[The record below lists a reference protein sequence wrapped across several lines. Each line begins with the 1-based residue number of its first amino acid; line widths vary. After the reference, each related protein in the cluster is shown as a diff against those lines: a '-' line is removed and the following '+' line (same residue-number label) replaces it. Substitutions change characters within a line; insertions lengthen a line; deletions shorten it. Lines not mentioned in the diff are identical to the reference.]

1 MEGAKD
7 KHMPMNNINNALSK
21 ISDLL
26 NNKISVFDSTK
37 TLLFSTESNDATK
50 YANSYVL
57 SDGFLLYSETPIIST
72 EILGMIN
79 IIIEQY
85 SQSLLEKDPL
95 TELIGYDIDTTV
107 LQPYHYDFINSCNG
121 KIAIG
126 VSYHGSNI
134 DVVREIVEST
144 FSSSSFHINDKFI
157 LFTEDDELDELCDGC
172 IKNVQSEIFEEIKIF
187 KLIEISDETS
197 FKTMFDLL
205 LDMEKI
211 SRDYKLF
218 DKYIKGDNLLE
229 YRIISSI
236 DKDLEHDIYTKVF
249 SNEALESFDE
259 ELQDTVN
266 LFFKNNLNLTD
277 TSKELYIHRNT
288 LLYRIEKINKVTG
301 YDLRKFEDSWLFKA
315 AWMIYRKKHSRYN

>member
-1 MEGAKD
+1 MQ
-7 KHMPMNNINNALSK
+7 MNNISNSLLK

-26 NNKISVFDSTK
+26 KNNLSVFDSSK
-37 TLLFSTESNDATK
+37 TLLFSTEENYDTK
-50 YANSYVL
+50 YQNSYIL
-57 SDGFLLYSETPIIST
+57 SDGFLLYSETPIGSS

-95 TELIGYDIDTTV
+95 TELIGFDVDNTV
-107 LQPYHYDFINSCNG
+107 LQPYHYDFINNNRG
-121 KIAIG
+121 KISIG
-126 VSYHGSNI
+126 VAYSGSNE
-134 DVVREIVEST
+134 DLVREIVEST
-144 FSSSSFHINDKFI
+144 FSSNSYYINDKYI
-157 LFTEDDELDELCDGC
+157 LFTKDDDLDELCDGC

-187 KLIEISDETS
+187 KLIEIKDESS
-197 FKTMFDLL
+197 FKIMFNLL
-205 LDMEKI
+205 LGMEKI
-211 SRDYKLF
+211 TNDYKIY
-218 DKYIKGDNLLE
+218 DKYIKGENLLE

-236 DKDLEHDIYTKVF
+236 DKDLENDIYSNVF
-249 SNEALESFDE
+249 TSEALESFDE

-315 AWMIYRKKHSRYN
+315 AWMIYRKKHCR